1 MYICIYEY
9 ICTKEVHV
17 RESICIYK
25 SIDLEKN
32 KRSMYSIYEYIFS
45 KKKKYMCVSGR
56 GTVVLWRERLRVTVL
71 LVEAR
76 LLVAQLRS

>member
-1 MYICIYEY
+1 
-9 ICTKEVHV
+9 
-17 RESICIYK
+17 
-25 SIDLEKN
+25 
-32 KRSMYSIYEYIFS
+32 MYSIYEYIFS